1 MFAIQID
8 KSYTFDQIYY
18 CILVQPLQLR
28 QIQNH
33 RHVPKVKTVE
43 QLCILQC
50 YQYYSFRTS
59 RRRLADARDDAFE
72 SGQRDTPLNSAA
84 PAAFIPA
91 HRVAHALQWQ
101 QVGKRGLLL
110 MSN

>member
-59 RRRLADARDDAFE
+59 RRQLADTRDDAFE
-72 SGQRDTPLNSAA
+72 SRQRDTPLNSAA
-84 PAAFIPA
+84 PA